1 MITIIHGS
9 DITKSRTFY
18 IDTRQKF
25 ENPDIFDGEKID
37 YDTLFQT
44 LEGNSLFTNQRHVF
58 IENFIS
64 KTKSNSNEFKQIVEY
79 LNSNKD
85 FEIVFWEDKELTK
98 GQAAAFK
105 NVSLQLFNYP
115 QILFTFLDSIK
126 PNNISS
132 VKLFHDL
139 QNTMETELIFYM
151 LVRQFRLLLAVTST
165 GSQNI
170 DETKRLAP
178 WQSSKLKSQAQ
189 YFGEEKLIKAY
200 KRFYKMDYE
209 TKYGLTSLSLTS
221 AIDIFL
227 IDL

>member
-1 MITIIHGS
+1 MITIIHGN
-9 DITKSRTFY
+9 DITKSRNFY

-37 YDTLFQT
+37 YNTLFQT

-64 KTKSNSNEFKQIVEY
+64 KTKSNSNEFKKIVEY
-79 LNSNKD
+79 LISNKD
-85 FEIVFWEDKELTK
+85 YEIVFWEEKELTK
-98 GQAAAFK
+98 AQAAAFK
-105 NVSLQLFNYP
+105 NASLQLFNYP

-170 DETKRLAP
+170 DETRRLAP

-189 YFGEEKLIKAY
+189 YFGKEKLIKAY
-200 KRFYKMDYE
+200 KGLYKIDYE
-209 TKYGLTSLSLTS
+209 TKFGLTAFDLSRCL
-221 AIDIFL
+221 DIFL

>member
-9 DITKSRTFY
+9 DITKSRNFY

-37 YDTLFQT
+37 YNTLFQT

-64 KTKSNSNEFKQIVEY
+64 KTKSNSNEFKKIVEY

-85 FEIVFWEDKELTK
+85 YEIVFWEEKELTK
-98 GQAAAFK
+98 AQAAAFK
-105 NVSLQLFNYP
+105 NASLQLFNYP

-189 YFGEEKLIKAY
+189 YFGKEKLIKTY
-200 KRFYKMDYE
+200 KGLYKIDYE
-209 TKYGLTSLSLTS
+209 TKFGLTAFDLSRCL
-221 AIDIFL
+221 DIFL

>member
-1 MITIIHGS
+1 MITIIHGN
-9 DITKSRTFY
+9 DITKSRNFY
-18 IDTRQKF
+18 IETRQKTQS
-25 ENPDIFDGEKID
+25 PDIFDGEKID
-37 YDTLFQT
+37 YNTLFQT

-64 KTKSNSNEFKQIVEY
+64 KTKSNSNEFKKIVEY

-85 FEIVFWEDKELTK
+85 YEIVFWEEKELTK
-98 GQAAAFK
+98 AQAAAFK
-105 NVSLQLFNYP
+105 NASLQLFNYP

-189 YFGEEKLIKAY
+189 YFGKEKLIKTY
-200 KRFYKMDYE
+200 KELYKIDYE
-209 TKYGLTSLSLTS
+209 TKFGLTAFDLSRCL
-221 AIDIFL
+221 DIFL